1 MTKSLKV
8 SPSQREL
15 RSSLR
20 KVLQILC
27 AVIVSLNNLSLP
39 ANKQRKKKKKHK
51 PESQTSQT
59 TYTETIL
66 LTTSF

>member
-27 AVIVSLNNLSLP
+27 AVIVSLNNLSLT
-39 ANKQRKKKKKHK
+39 ANKQRKKKKKKHK
-51 PESQTSQT
+51 PESQT

-66 LTTSF
+66 LMTSF